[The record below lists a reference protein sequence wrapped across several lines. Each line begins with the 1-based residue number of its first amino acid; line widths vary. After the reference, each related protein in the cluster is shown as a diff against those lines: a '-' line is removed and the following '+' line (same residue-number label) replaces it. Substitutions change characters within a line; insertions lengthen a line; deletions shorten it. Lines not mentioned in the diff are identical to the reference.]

1 MGLITRVSCAL
12 NTQGL
17 SEAWQGTLFLIFSA
31 YFHVLPRLLPIQL
44 HFAALRGGTRG
55 SGSHTHQPLCP
66 PAVLLQL
73 GRDGLQGG
81 LWVAERDSTQGSWS
95 SKLHLHLNSS
105 APPYAGYSTFQTN
118 FQEKA
123 HKWVCHKLAF
133 FAVQEKVCTI
143 YWLHVHR
150 DSTRAEQA
158 CSQ

>member
-1 MGLITRVSCAL
+1 MCSEHAGSFWSLARHTFPDFHCIFPCASQ
-12 NTQGL
+12 T
-17 SEAWQGTLFLIFSA
+17 
-31 YFHVLPRLLPIQL
+31 PLPIQL
-44 HFAALRGGTRG
+44 RFAALCGGTRG

-118 FQEKA
+118 FQGKA
-123 HKWVCHKLAF
+123 HKRVCHKLAF

-143 YWLHVHR
+143 FWLHVHR